1 MLGHRGVG
9 GVWGD
14 GVEAPRLASF
24 PRGTPRSMS
33 PGEALT
39 PDLQGAARPGSGKDG
54 GKPRAQAGADAREGG
69 CQSPS
74 EPSESTKASAPESNL
89 LVSRQTP
96 LHCHCCCLPATH
108 LGDLHPL

>member
-69 CQSPS
+69 CQSLS
-74 EPSESTKASAPESNL
+74 EPSESTKASAPESN

>member
-1 MLGHRGVG
+1 MLGHGGVG
-9 GVWGD
+9 VVWGD

-33 PGEALT
+33 PGEVHT
-39 PDLQGAARPGSGKDG
+39 PDLQEAAHPGPGKDG
-54 GKPRAQAGADAREGG
+54 GKARAQAGADAREGR

-89 LVSRQTP
+89 LVLRRIP
-96 LHCHCCCLPATH
+96 LHCHRCCLPATH
-108 LGDLHPL
+108 LGD